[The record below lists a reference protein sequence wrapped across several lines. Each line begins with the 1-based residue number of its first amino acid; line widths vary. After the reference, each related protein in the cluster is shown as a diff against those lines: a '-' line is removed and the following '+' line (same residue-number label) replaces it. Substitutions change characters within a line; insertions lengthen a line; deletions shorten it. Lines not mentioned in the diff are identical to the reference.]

1 MTTVQLEN
9 PAQLGRKQRLTEF
22 REYIEANRK
31 SKRANQIIAE
41 YSIQTG
47 LSLRLVKSYMQLFYD
62 AGFYTRPRFNT
73 KFMILTQAEHDALAQ
88 E

>member
-9 PAQLGRKQRLTEF
+9 PAQLGRKQRLIEF
-22 REYIEANRK
+22 REYVEANRK
-31 SKRANQIIAE
+31 SKRGTQIIAE

-47 LSLRLVKSYMQLFYD
+47 LSLKLVKSYMQLFYD
-62 AGFYTRPRFNT
+62 AGFYAKPRFST
-73 KFMILTQAEHDALAQ
+73 KFMILTQSEYDALAQ